1 MRIHS
6 TSVRKNW
13 KQKIIALKSFILEQ
27 FFVMK
32 QIAKIDTGYSLR
44 TASGD
49 GNSALTKS
57 LLDQTE

>member
-1 MRIHS
+1 M
-6 TSVRKNW
+6 
-13 KQKIIALKSFILEQ
+13 
-27 FFVMK
+27 MK